1 MTDKTAEINFPL
13 VNISIKKW
21 SDDDITTYFEYD
33 RYYRSI
39 NYFHFK
45 SHLLN
50 NNFCDCNGNLFKVI
64 DLIPPKSNWRR
75 VFFLIPGVYKQ
86 EMVFENLNEQIHL
99 EELREHM
106 IDRVSQFYDKNKLFV
121 TYQWIQQL
129 KLAQSYEELIDC
141 QVEE

>member
-1 MTDKTAEINFPL
+1 MTDKTTEINFPL
-13 VNISIKKW
+13 VNISIKEW
-21 SDDDITTYFEYD
+21 TGDDITMYFLYD

-75 VFFLIPGVYKQ
+75 VFFLIPVVYKQ

-99 EELREHM
+99 EELREYI
-106 IDRVSQFYDKNKLFV
+106 IDRVTEFYDKNKLYV
-121 TYQWIQQL
+121 THQWIQQL
-129 KLAQSYEELIDC
+129 KLAQSYEELIDF

>member
-1 MTDKTAEINFPL
+1 
-13 VNISIKKW
+13 
-21 SDDDITTYFEYD
+21 
-33 RYYRSI
+33 
-39 NYFHFK
+39 
-45 SHLLN
+45 
-50 NNFCDCNGNLFKVI
+50 
-64 DLIPPKSNWRR
+64 LIPPKSNWRR

>member
-33 RYYRSI
+33 RYYRSF

-45 SHLLN
+45 SRILN
-50 NNFCDCNGNLFKVI
+50 NTFCDCNGNLFKVI